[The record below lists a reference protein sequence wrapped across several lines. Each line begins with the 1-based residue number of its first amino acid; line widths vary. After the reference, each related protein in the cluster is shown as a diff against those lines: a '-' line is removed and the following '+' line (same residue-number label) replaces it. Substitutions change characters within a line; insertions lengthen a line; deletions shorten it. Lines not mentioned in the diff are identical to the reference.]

1 LCFVAAAVADLDSIG
16 RLALIALGLVEGII
30 VLGTNFAQKPPR
42 EVRTPRLNPKRHR

>member
-30 VLGTNFAQKPPR
+30 VLGTNFAQKSPS
-42 EVRTPRLNPKRHR
+42 EARTPRHNLRRHR